1 MTWQDRLK
9 QAAYTSPSGIRIIFN
24 YENVSKRIEKKTTAF
39 EFPDADGTF
48 VQDLG
53 NTGRRYPIRAIFWGE
68 NYDLEVVAFE
78 AALEE
83 RGIGQLEHPIYGT
96 INVIPFGSIVRR
108 DDLKSAANQTLIT
121 VTFWETIKLA
131 FPESQEDPAGVVVS
145 AIDEYNNEASNQFAG
160 NIEATTVA
168 GKLNLKNT
176 YLKILD
182 DTKTEL
188 DKIASAQNDV
198 DDQLNDIFDSIN
210 NGIDILIEQPLTL
223 AFQTVLMIQS
233 AGRSVIDIGSRLDS
247 YARLI
252 SSLIFNEDTIDP
264 IAGVTTQNDF
274 YNDDLFVSTY
284 ITGSIIS
291 TINNQFDTGKNAL
304 EAAEKI
310 LDQFDQISDWR
321 EDSIKAL
328 SIIDTGDT
336 YQKLQKAV
344 AATVGFLIQISF
356 TLKQERIIVL
366 DRDRTIVDLVAELLG
381 ETDRALDFFIHSN
394 DLSGSEILELP
405 KGKSLVYY
413 V

>member
-1 MTWQDRLK
+1 MAWQDRLK

-68 NYDLEVVAFE
+68 NYDLEVAAFE

-96 INVIPFGSIVRR
+96 INVIPFGSIARR
-108 DDLKSAANQTLIT
+108 DDLKSAANQALIT

-131 FPESQEDPAGVVVS
+131 FPESQEDPAGAVVL
-145 AIDEYNNEASNQFAG
+145 AIDEYNIEASNQFAG
-160 NIEATTVA
+160 NIDDTTVA

-176 YLKILD
+176 YLKVLD

-188 DKIASAQNDV
+188 DKIASAQNGV

-210 NGIDILIEQPLTL
+210 NGIDILIDQPLAL

-233 AGRSVIDIGSRLDS
+233 PGRSVIDIGSRLD
-247 YARLI
+247 YYGRLI
-252 SSLIFNEDTIDP
+252 LSLIFNEDTIDP
-264 IAGVTTQNDF
+264 IAGVPTQNDF

-291 TINNQFDTGKNAL
+291 TINTQFDTGKNAL

-381 ETDRALDFFIHSN
+381 ETDTALDFFIHSN
-394 DLSGSEILELP
+394 ELSGSEILELP